1 MYAIT
6 LLAIVGAAIAAP
18 NALAPR
24 VVEESAPNELGPRIV
39 GGSNADIEDYPYMA
53 LILASKDDYI
63 QIRFIP
69 FCGGSLIT
77 TRSVLTAA
85 HCFLNNVLTTNHF
98 RVRLGSTFANFGGHV
113 HRVEN
118 WIKHPGYTFPRLYHD
133 IAILKL
139 ATPATLSSRVALAPI
154 AGPNYLVADNTTV
167 TAAGWGILEFD
178 GEPSEILQK
187 VDIQKVNHDIC
198 RENFAEL
205 QSLLG
210 EHQVPNVTSGM
221 VCAGILGVGGK
232 DACDGDSGGP
242 LLHQG
247 VVIGV
252 TSWGHECAHPKYP
265 GVFVNVPSYT
275 SWIVE
280 NA

>member
-24 VVEESAPNELGPRIV
+24 VVEESAPNALGPRIV

-53 LILASKDDYI
+53 LILASRDDYI

-77 TRSVLTAA
+77 TRAVLTAA

-98 RVRLGSTFANFGGHV
+98 RVRLGSTLANFGGHV

-167 TAAGWGILEFD
+167 TAAGWGILEKSFKKLTYKK
-178 GEPSEILQK
+178 STTREIYT
-187 VDIQKVNHDIC
+187 
-198 RENFAEL
+198 EL

-210 EHQVPNVTSGM
+210 EHQVPNVTYEI
-221 VCAGILGVGGK
+221 VRAGILGVGGK
-232 DACDGDSGGP
+232 DACSGDSGGP